1 MYIKK
6 LQLVNFQVIK
16 EFNADFEGNVYLIT
30 GDNELGKSTLL
41 KAIGALLTGK
51 RDDVLRKGADKGF
64 AKMVVGDNGDE
75 YEVSLS
81 FTEANP
87 RGVLKITQKSTGV
100 QSNNVSFL
108 QKCFGYTD
116 FDAVEFSRWSET
128 AEGRRRQ
135 IEVVR
140 GLLPAGVR
148 EKIDAI
154 DSRLAGLYEQ
164 RTEAGRNVKA
174 FDGYVAKL
182 QEQLQPGDL
191 EMYAEPVNISELLE
205 RQQQMAALDEKA
217 KTVRKMLAER
227 VEQLAGIDARLEA
240 ARTAREQAIKAAELA
255 YKQAVETIES
265 ERAEWT
271 ERKTNAENWL
281 AGYESERGQNDSSEL
296 LAKAE
301 EHNKRYAIVQQY
313 TEKKTQWETAR
324 AEFDTLTERISKGRE
339 LRAGLIAESHLP
351 IEGLTFTDEGL
362 ELNGVPFIPGR
373 VSDSQIMEV
382 ATKLIIASNPTVK
395 VFRIARGESLGSKR
409 LQTIVDVAKRN
420 GFQGFIEQ
428 VQRGQDEMMVEEYTE
443 A

>member
-1 MYIKK
+1 
-6 LQLVNFQVIK
+6 
-16 EFNADFEGNVYLIT
+16 
-30 GDNELGKSTLL
+30 
-41 KAIGALLTGK
+41 
-51 RDDVLRKGADKGF
+51 
-64 AKMVVGDNGDE
+64 
-75 YEVSLS
+75 
-81 FTEANP
+81 
-87 RGVLKITQKSTGV
+87 
-100 QSNNVSFL
+100 
-108 QKCFGYTD
+108 
-116 FDAVEFSRWSET
+116 
-128 AEGRRRQ
+128 
-135 IEVVR
+135 
-140 GLLPAGVR
+140 
-148 EKIDAI
+148 
-154 DSRLAGLYEQ
+154 
-164 RTEAGRNVKA
+164 
-174 FDGYVAKL
+174 
-182 QEQLQPGDL
+182 
-191 EMYAEPVNISELLE
+191 MYAEPVNISELLE

-227 VEQLAGIDARLEA
+227 VEQLAGIDARLA
-240 ARTAREQAIKAAELA
+240 AAQTAREQAIKAAELV
-255 YKQAVETIES
+255 YKQEVETIES
-265 ERAEWT
+265 ERAEWM

-313 TEKKTQWETAR
+313 VEKKTQWESAR